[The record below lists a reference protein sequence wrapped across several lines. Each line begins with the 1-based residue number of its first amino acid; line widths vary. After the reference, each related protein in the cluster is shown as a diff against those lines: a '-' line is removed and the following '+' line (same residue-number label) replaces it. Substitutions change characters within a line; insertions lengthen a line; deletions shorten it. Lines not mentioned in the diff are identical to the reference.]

1 VASELKFEVTGVDS
15 FRSALNAAGGWT
27 PGEVLAA
34 AIVRQ
39 GESPSI
45 AGVATGLGLL
55 KLLKRKGAKDLP
67 RVFVLAA
74 TADQVHAFD
83 ASGIGSD
90 DHDTYHVT
98 IRPGEIAS
106 WPRSGVA
113 MRDSKD
119 GITANAVLLLNGSE
133 VPVGVPNGNGNAA
146 FEELQALLSAA

>member
-1 VASELKFEVTGVDS
+1 MASELKFEVTGADS
-15 FRSALNAAGGWT
+15 FRSALNGAGDWT

-55 KLLKRKGAKDLP
+55 KLLKRKGAKELP

-83 ASGIGSD
+83 ASGIGTD

-98 IRPGEIAS
+98 IKPGGLAS
-106 WPRSGVA
+106 WSRAEVT
-113 MRDSKD
+113 MRDTKD
-119 GITANAVLLLNGSE
+119 GMTPNAVLLVNGRE
-133 VPVGVPNGNGNAA
+133 IPVAVPNGTANAA
-146 FEELQALLSAA
+146 FTELQALLEAR